1 MAVKRT
7 GEVFWASDIQG
18 TYNVGS
24 KKSKR
29 ERYLAKKA
37 EAKERKNANS
47 ND

>member
-37 EAKERKNANS
+37 EAKERKNENGS
-47 ND
+47 D

>member
-1 MAVKRT
+1 MKRKV
-7 GEVFWASDIQG
+7 ELFWDSEIQG

-24 KKSKR
+24 KKEKR